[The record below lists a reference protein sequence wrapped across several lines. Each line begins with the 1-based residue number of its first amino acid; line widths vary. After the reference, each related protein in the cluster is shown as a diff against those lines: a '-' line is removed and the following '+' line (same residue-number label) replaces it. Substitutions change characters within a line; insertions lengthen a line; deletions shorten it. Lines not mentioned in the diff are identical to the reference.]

1 MNIRK
6 LAKEITVVENANAQ
20 SDIILDHAW
29 RHQTGTY
36 RIGITGPP
44 GAGKSTLVNGLAA
57 HFTALGLQVAIIMV
71 DPSSPFSGGAILGD
85 RIRVNSLSADPNIFI
100 RSMATRGSLGGLS
113 TRTHDVCD
121 LLDSYGFDIVI
132 IETVGVGQIEL
143 DIAETADVTVTVFVP
158 ESGDD
163 IQAMKAGLM
172 EITDIFVVNKADR
185 DGVKAMMINL
195 QSLLSVKRLTSEQH
209 WDSPV
214 LQTIAS
220 KGEGITELGDSIMA
234 YRSYLEKEENWEK
247 LRIERKKKRTIQYIE
262 EELISLMDSLTG
274 EIDQFLLSET
284 SPKEISRKL
293 IRMLKVLENKK

>member
-6 LAKEITVVENANAQ
+6 LAKEITVVENANEQ

-57 HFTALGLQVAIIMV
+57 HFSAMGLQVAIIMV

-85 RIRVNSLSADPNIFI
+85 RIRVNSLSSDPNIFI

-143 DIAETADVTVTVFVP
+143 DIAKTADVTVTVFVP

-195 QSLLSVKRLTSEQH
+195 QSILSVKRLSTQQSWE
-209 WDSPV
+209 SPV
-214 LQTIAS
+214 LKTIAS
-220 KGEGITELGDSIMA
+220 RQEGITELGDSIMA
-234 YRSYLEKEENWEK
+234 YKSYLEKEENWKK

-262 EELISLMDSLTG
+262 EELISFMDSLTG
-274 EIDQFLLSET
+274 EIDQFLHSET